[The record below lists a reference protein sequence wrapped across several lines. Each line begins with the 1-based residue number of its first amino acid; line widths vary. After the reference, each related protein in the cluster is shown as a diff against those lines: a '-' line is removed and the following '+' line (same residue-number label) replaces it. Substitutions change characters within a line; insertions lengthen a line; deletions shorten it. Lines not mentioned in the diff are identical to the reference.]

1 MVSEEGAQ
9 SISEPA
15 VVGDYV
21 LRSKLGEGAYSTVWR
36 SEHRATGETV
46 ALKQVRLSS
55 LSRQIRSCLDCEI
68 SFLSSVNHPN
78 IVRLLDVLQADGC
91 IYLVMEFC
99 AGGSLAAYIKVHGR
113 VQETIARRF
122 MQQLGAGMEVVR
134 SHFII
139 HRDLKPE
146 NILLSGPEEDRVLKI
161 ADFGLSR
168 IVLPGNSADMVCGS
182 PLYMAPEVLLFQ
194 RYDEKVD
201 MWSIGAILFELLH
214 GYPPYRGQTNVQCF
228 CSVAEE
234 HQVIYKSSIF
244 WANTQRVTS

>member
-194 RYDEKVD
+194 RYDEKVQFFLNFFT
-201 MWSIGAILFELLH
+201 AIH
-214 GYPPYRGQTNVQCF
+214 HIVCF